1 MLRRTKGY
9 GSLMR
14 DIFEEIFENQPL
26 DPEESVRRSMRP
38 NLRAR
43 FYQAA
48 TVGEGRDG
56 FTVLLDGRSV
66 RTPARRHLVAPA
78 RVVAEALAVEWDAQK
93 NRIDPAV
100 MPLTRLANSIID
112 GVMPAPQPV
121 AAEIEKYLGT
131 DLLFYRAATS
141 AGLVASQQQHWDPI
155 VDWARESLGAHFA
168 VTEGIVH
175 VAQPEAAIAAAV
187 RAIPNGADVKAAWRL
202 GALNVVTT
210 LTGSALL
217 ALALAAGRLTT
228 DAAWTAAHVDEDWNM
243 QFWGR
248 DEVILARR
256 AYRLAEMQAAAS
268 VLDALR

>member
-1 MLRRTKGY
+1 
-9 GSLMR
+9 MR

-26 DPEESVRRSMRP
+26 DPEESARRSMRP

-48 TVGEGRDG
+48 TVGEGPEG
-56 FTVLLDGRSV
+56 FAVLLDGRPV
-66 RTPARRHLVAPA
+66 RTPARRHLAAPV
-78 RVVAEALAVEWDAQK
+78 RVLAEALAVEWDAQK
-93 NRIDPAV
+93 NRVDPAV

-112 GVMPAPQPV
+112 GVTPAPQPV
-121 AAEIEKYLGT
+121 AAKI
-131 DLLFYRAATS
+131 AATP
-141 AGLVASQQQHWDPI
+141 AGLVASQRAHWDPI
-155 VDWARESLGAHFA
+155 VDWARENLGARF
-168 VTEGIVH
+168 VLTEGIVH
-175 VAQPEAAIAAAV
+175 VPQPEAAIAAAV
-187 RAIPNGADVKAAWRL
+187 RAIPNGVEVKEAWRL

-228 DAAWTAAHVDEDWNM
+228 DAAWIAAHVDEDWNM

-248 DEVILARR
+248 DDVILARR
-256 AYRLAEMQAAAS
+256 AYRFAEMQAAAS